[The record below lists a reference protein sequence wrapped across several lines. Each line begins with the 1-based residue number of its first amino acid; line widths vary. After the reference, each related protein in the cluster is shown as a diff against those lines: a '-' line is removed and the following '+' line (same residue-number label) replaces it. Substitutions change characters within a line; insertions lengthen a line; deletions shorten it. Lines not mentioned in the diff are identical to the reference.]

1 MSDFDKFLGDKLD
14 EESQFP
20 RRDQNWERLA
30 HRLDVFDAMSQPA
43 PTAPRSLL
51 RFWQVA
57 AAAALLVAGALFLKM
72 SAVQREKAEMQQQIE
87 ALQKKNVAA
96 TPLPMPM
103 EQLQSMP
110 GQENNQATDIQIRL
124 QHPSTLPTTGA
135 TPVRSIPSSW
145 PPQTT
150 PSAPQKEGVTGRAD
164 VIATEQIRPGSNA
177 NDPNI
182 PPRPG
187 ATDWPTQAPV
197 SAGANDLTS
206 LPPSK
211 TGDDAAVKSGQ
222 TPLSVPTSDG
232 TTPQNAV
239 AATAGLPPQP
249 ETIPSNAPALKPDL
263 PQDSLLQLAT
273 RRIAD
278 STAQGPQANAAVSP
292 PPATDTLGIQTATP
306 PPVIQP
312 VRYRPRIQA
321 GVQAV
326 VGATQPNIAGVSPI
340 TGQGLTAEFSP
351 FRNIWVTTSVDWLR
365 FEVSTEKFFPRFH
378 SHHTKPEPP
387 NSGPGPNPGPK
398 HELVKV
404 ESSQRHMQYALGL
417 RYALPVHG
425 WLRPSVRA
433 AHTWTRVAPGF
444 VSFEFDE
451 PGQGP
456 GGKHDP
462 EYLVQKEKAQNLRNI
477 WRLGAGVEHDVA
489 RWSFGLWADYSKN
502 LAATDD
508 TFDALYLQAGVKYRL

>member
-14 EESQFP
+14 EEAQFP

-51 RFWQVA
+51 RLWQVA
-57 AAAALLVAGALFLKM
+57 AATALLVAGALFLKM
-72 SAVQREKAEMQQQIE
+72 SAVQREKVEMQQQIE

-103 EQLQSMP
+103 EQPQYMP
-110 GQENNQATDIQIRL
+110 GQEKNQVIQP
-124 QHPSTLPTTGA
+124 QHPSTWPTTGA
-135 TPVRSIPSSW
+135 IPDRSIPSSRV
-145 PPQTT
+145 PQTAS
-150 PSAPQKEGVTGRAD
+150 SARQKEGATGSAD
-164 VIATEQIRPGSNA
+164 AIVVEQIRPGSHT

-187 ATDWPTQAPV
+187 ATDWPTKAP
-197 SAGANDLTS
+197 GTNDLTS

-211 TGDDAAVKSGQ
+211 TGDDAAVKSEQ
-222 TPLSVPTSDG
+222 TPLSAPTSDG
-232 TTPQNAV
+232 TAPQNAD
-239 AATAGLPPQP
+239 AATASLPPLP

-278 STAQGPQANAAVSP
+278 STAQGAQANAAVSP
-292 PPATDTLGIQTATP
+292 PPATDTLGMQIATP
-306 PPVIQP
+306 PPVIKP
-312 VRYRPRIQA
+312 VRYRSRVQA

-387 NSGPGPNPGPK
+387 NSGPGPNPGSK

-477 WRLGAGVEHDVA
+477 WRLGAGIEHDVA

-508 TFDALYLQAGVKYRL
+508 TFDALYFQAGVKYRL